1 MAKKQKNGTDS
12 GRNTTAVRML
22 IGNIAIALIA
32 VVFIIFSRGYINCAS
47 RMDFIARRLEAYPRM
62 RKNHQSELDRMEMLW
77 MTSDYNSFA
86 RQAAFLYDRSET
98 QSDEAEKLRRISEML
113 GVTKISVIP
122 ADGQEST
129 AEAAEARNP
138 DTAYAPLADGRLIA
152 LEIEGNPEFR
162 DLCTVWDAYFMDQI
176 EAGMPGYMTVI
187 SGGELSICPHDETSE
202 MPAAR

>member
-22 IGNIAIALIA
+22 IGSIAIALIA

-86 RQAAFLYDRSET
+86 RQAAFLYDRSDT

-129 AEAAEARNP
+129 AEAAEDRNP
-138 DTAYAPLADGRLIA
+138 DTAYAPWRTAASSRLKSRAIR
-152 LEIEGNPEFR
+152 N
-162 DLCTVWDAYFMDQI
+162 
-176 EAGMPGYMTVI
+176 
-187 SGGELSICPHDETSE
+187 SGIFVPCGTPTSWIRSKPVCPAT
-202 MPAAR
+202 